1 MDRSVLPLPVAVI
14 GAGPVGL
21 AAAAH
26 LVKAGETPIVLER
39 GTQVGA
45 SMRKWSHVRVFSPWQ
60 YNIDPAARELLLAS
74 GWSAPDDD
82 EYPTGGEIVGQYL
95 EPLAALPEIA
105 PHVRVGATVVAVT
118 RLGFDKMKTVGR
130 EDAPFQLQIE
140 YADGREDVVLAKA
153 VIDASGTWES
163 PNPLGSSGVPAIG
176 ERKAAASGRIHYGI
190 PDLLGEAR
198 DYYAGKRVLVVGSGH
213 SAFNALSDLV
223 ELTRQVPDTTV
234 QWAIRR
240 QPDAQMYGGGENDQ
254 LAERGNLGRKVERF
268 VEGGAVRLA
277 TGFRVTRIEETD
289 DGLVV
294 FSGERSLSPVD
305 AIIATTGY
313 RPELSMLTE
322 LRLDLD
328 SAVESPSTLAP
339 MIDPNIHSC
348 GTVRPHGAE
357 ELKHPETDFYIAG
370 MKSYGR
376 APTFL
381 MLTGYEQVRSIVA
394 AITGDWESAR
404 RVELTLPET
413 GVCTLSSTIGDAA
426 GCCTTAID
434 GEALAIANT
443 VSCCGAPEPELVGV
457 GVGQSTCCG

>member
-1 MDRSVLPLPVAVI
+1 MTFGGFAMDRSVLPVAVI

-26 LVKAGETPIVLER
+26 LARAGETPLVLER
-39 GTQVGA
+39 GAQVGA
-45 SMRKWSHVRVFSPWQ
+45 SMRKWGHVRVFSPWQ
-60 YNIDPAARELLLAS
+60 YNIDPAAKALLLAS
-74 GWSAPDDD
+74 GWSEPDGDA
-82 EYPTGGEIVGQYL
+82 YPTGGEIVREYL

-105 PHVRVGATVVAVT
+105 PHLKLGAQVIAVT
-118 RLGFDKMKTVGR
+118 RLGFDKMKSAGR
-130 EDAPFQLQIE
+130 DDAPFQLQIE
-140 YADGREDVVLAKA
+140 YSDGSEDVVLAKA

-176 ERKAAASGRIHYGI
+176 ERKVAAAGAIHYGI
-190 PDLLGEAR
+190 PDVLGEYR

-223 ELTRQVPDTTV
+223 ELARQVPDTTV

-240 QPDAQMYGGGENDQ
+240 QPDSQMYGGGENDQ
-254 LAERGNLGRKVERF
+254 LLERGNLGRRVERL
-268 VEGGAVRLA
+268 VDAGAVRLA
-277 TGFRVTRIEETD
+277 TGFRVTKIEQTT

-294 FSGERSLSPVD
+294 WSGERSLPPVD
-305 AIIATTGY
+305 AIIATTGF
-313 RPELSMLTE
+313 RPELGMLTE

-328 SAVESPSTLAP
+328 VAVESPSVLAP

-357 ELKHPETDFYIAG
+357 ELKHPERDFYIAG

-394 AITGDWESAR
+394 ALTGDWESAR
-404 RVELTLPET
+404 RVELQLPET
-413 GVCTLSSTIGDAA
+413 GVCSVSFTK
-426 GCCTTAID
+426 
-434 GEALAIANT
+434 EPALAGVGAGSSSNS
-443 VSCCGAPEPELVGV
+443 VCCG
-457 GVGQSTCCG
+457 